1 MASYGGVSEASPYV
15 PYGHPATQQ
24 HSQLP
29 AEEDESEWEYE
40 YSKTETETF
49 YVTLDLSQADFT
61 SRDASVIN
69 RPGYR
74 GGEKAERAK
83 LYLNRRMSTD
93 NGPDNTDEEG
103 EVSRAS
109 QPKESQPS
117 DDGDDHEVQILDL
130 DTTNPIISY
139 KGRVY
144 SGQWNQNIGT
154 ELLLAKRDY
163 DNPLPALR
171 QLDHDVDLLA
181 ASCARINVKEK
192 QLKPKDS
199 TAKRQRDAEVYRE
212 QQTSQPAVPPA
223 EKWAGPERIAQG
235 SFLEKFIA
243 LKKKLGETDEVTVI
257 AKSMEVRTQHNRN
270 RKQKQGHRGKFNLPH
285 TRGPMRNR
293 VKDASILR
301 TLSIREG
308 SAATS
313 PSPSV
318 ADTMISTPTPRHWDD
333 LEGEGEDRQQEGE
346 EDEMMDDNGNDN
358 DDDEVDRGEDY
369 GSGAEGDENENEDV
383 DMDEI

>member
-1 MASYGGVSEASPYV
+1 MARNGVSEAGPRV
-15 PYGHPATQQ
+15 PYGAPATW

-40 YSKTETETF
+40 YSKTETESF

-61 SRDASVIN
+61 SRDASVVN

-83 LYLNRRMSTD
+83 LYLNRRMSPSNGID
-93 NGPDNTDEEG
+93 NSDDERDL
-103 EVSRAS
+103 SRDS
-109 QPKESQPS
+109 NPKESQIA

-130 DTTNPIISY
+130 ETTNPIISY

-144 SGQWNQNIGT
+144 SGQWNQNVGT
-154 ELLLAKRDY
+154 ELLIAKRDN

-192 QLKPKDS
+192 QLKSKDA
-199 TAKRQRDAEVYRE
+199 TLKRQRDAIASKER
-212 QQTSQPAVPPA
+212 QTSQPAVPPA
-223 EKWAGPERIAQG
+223 EKWAGPERVAQG
-235 SFLEKFIA
+235 NFLEKLIA

-257 AKSMEVRTQHNRN
+257 AKSMEVRAQHNRS
-270 RKQKQGHRGKFNLPH
+270 RKLKQGHRGKFNLPH
-285 TRGPMRNR
+285 TRGPRRMR
-293 VKDASILR
+293 VKDAGILR

-318 ADTMISTPTPRHWDD
+318 ADTMVSTPTPHHWDE
-333 LEGEGEDRQQEGE
+333 LEEEGEQGDENEVIDENVDEEEMDRAEY
-346 EDEMMDDNGNDN
+346 
-358 DDDEVDRGEDY
+358 Y
-369 GSGAEGDENENEDV
+369 GSGGEGDENEDV